1 MRITVVHFFVVVVVL
16 LKESVKMTSQF
27 VLEKLQKILKGD
39 GVKAIPSTVFLIV
52 LKKLIEIEFHS
63 CPCKVE
69 LNALVIL
76 FMFIGP
82 AFFIFILLYLILR
95 FLKYRCSFCRG
106 ANDDTRRYCPKAV
119 AVCLISPVIWV
130 IILLID
136 GEYIACGMTYW
147 NGVYVFDDD
156 LQKLW
161 CKPTEEIRNKTVTE
175 LRNLTST
182 YIHHSQVNNA

>member
-1 MRITVVHFFVVVVVL
+1 MVLRQYHQLFFNCIYIFFFNCIEEADWNWISFMPMQSWAKCPGNIVYVHW
-16 LKESVKMTSQF
+16 T
-27 VLEKLQKILKGD
+27 
-39 GVKAIPSTVFLIV
+39 
-52 LKKLIEIEFHS
+52 
-63 CPCKVE
+63 C
-69 LNALVIL
+69 
-76 FMFIGP
+76 
-82 AFFIFILLYLILR
+82 FFIFILLYLILR

-106 ANDDTRRYCPKAV
+106 ANDDTQRYCPKAV

-182 YIHHSQVNNA
+182 YIHHSQVNNAWLFPNIKLS